1 MISQIC
7 AKCFCIGCY
16 IGCLLEFPAVFKIK
30 LKKVRIDCSGT
41 YLLTITI
48 MIVLYAEKLL
58 DLDLFWAFLTIC
70 LITNF

>member
-1 MISQIC
+1 MSVRGPKIIC
-7 AKCFCIGCY
+7 
-16 IGCLLEFPAVFKIK
+16 LQPIK
-30 LKKVRIDCSGT
+30 TRAEWDSST

-70 LITNF
+70 LITNFSSNRIYK